1 MNILKMDRGSGKFTL
16 QNLRVYSLIYL
27 ATPYS
32 KYPGGLQK
40 AFEDA
45 SKLAARLLVNHIK
58 VYSPIAHTHPIA
70 IYGELNPLD
79 HSIWLPF
86 DEAIMRVSQAL
97 LVAEM
102 EGWKESY
109 GVYQEI
115 KIFTRDGKPVHY
127 LNPNSLAVR

>member
-1 MNILKMDRGSGKFTL
+1 MSILKMERPKMVL
-16 QNLRVYSLIYL
+16 ANLRVYSFLYL

-32 KYPGGLQK
+32 KYQGGLQR

-45 SKLAARLLVNHIK
+45 AKLTARLLINHIK
-58 VYSPIAHTHPIA
+58 IYSPIVHTHPIA
-70 IYGELNPLD
+70 VYGELNPLD

-86 DEAIMRVSQAL
+86 DEAIMRVAPAL

-109 GVYQEI
+109 GVDQEI
-115 KIFTRDGKPVHY
+115 KIFGRDGKPIHY
-127 LNPNSLAVR
+127 INPNSLAIR